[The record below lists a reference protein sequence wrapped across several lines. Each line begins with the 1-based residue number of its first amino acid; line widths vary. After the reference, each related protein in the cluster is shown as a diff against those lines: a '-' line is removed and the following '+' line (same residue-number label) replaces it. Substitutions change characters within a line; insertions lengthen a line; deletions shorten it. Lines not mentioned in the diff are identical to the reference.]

1 MNIPLYIQYDSK
13 KYTDGF
19 GAQGLRI
26 VGVYTVAK
34 AFKLKYLH
42 QGISEISDRV
52 ELTGPDGDEPK
63 YRQVLEEMN
72 QFLAFDSHADLTN
85 LKLSRTVFIHNLG
98 FRILFKY
105 IVLSF
110 LRPNQYLLKVL
121 LPFGIVDRFP
131 ILYRFSRK
139 DIQCIISKRKRGSRK
154 IGNVAH
160 VRGSEHSPDKMRPQL
175 GPSYFEELIFS
186 GRYPCLPGR
195 GWIIHTDFYSSD
207 FSQTIKTERS
217 RKFVS
222 LFERFRKD
230 EIFTVNHYASIGTVF
245 SDMVHA
251 DLLIMSRSALSY
263 LAGIFCVGEV
273 VYPSIHGH
281 AKLPGWKV
289 EIPK

>member
-1 MNIPLYIQYDSK
+1 MKIPLYIQYDSK
-13 KYTDGF
+13 KLTDGF

-26 VGVYTVAK
+26 VGIYSVAK

-52 ELTGPDGDEPK
+52 ELTGPGGDEPK

-72 QFLAFDSHADLTN
+72 QFLAFDSHEELAN
-85 LKLSRTVFIHNLG
+85 LKLSRTVLIHNLG
-98 FRILFKY
+98 FRALFKY
-105 IVLSF
+105 IILSL
-110 LRPNQYLLKVL
+110 LRPNQYLLKVF

-131 ILYRFSRK
+131 ILYRFSRT
-139 DIQCIISKRKRGSRK
+139 DIQGIISKLKRGSRK
-154 IGNVAH
+154 IGNVVH
-160 VRGSEHSPDKMRPQL
+160 VRGSEHSPDKIRPQL
-175 GPSYFEELIFS
+175 EPSYFEELIFS
-186 GRYPCLPGR
+186 GRYPCSPGR

-207 FSQTIKTERS
+207 FSQIIMAERA

-230 EIFTVNHYASIGTVF
+230 EIFTVNHYASIEEVF

-263 LAGIFCVGEV
+263 LAGIFCLGEV